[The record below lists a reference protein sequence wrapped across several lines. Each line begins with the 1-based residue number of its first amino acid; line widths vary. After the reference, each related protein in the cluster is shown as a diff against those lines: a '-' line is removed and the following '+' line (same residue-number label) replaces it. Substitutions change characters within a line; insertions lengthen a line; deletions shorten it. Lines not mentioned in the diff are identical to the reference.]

1 MKKLNKKGLES
12 NHCFVQVSYRGVILN
27 GDLIMRN
34 TLLTLFLFS
43 SLLFAKEDNNDPER
57 VIQDFFY
64 HFNEMDINKI
74 NELWDLPITY
84 FVGDEI
90 IVAKSY
96 SEIVNYENLKK
107 EGWSYSKI
115 NSIDP
120 IVLQEDFVIYKTN
133 FTRYNDQDIELI
145 STDTNITLIKRGDFW
160 KLKIAIIPINISTGK

>member
-1 MKKLNKKGLES
+1 MI
-12 NHCFVQVSYRGVILN
+12 F
-27 GDLIMRN
+27 MRN
-34 TLLTLFLFS
+34 ILVTLFLFS
-43 SLLFAKEDNNDPER
+43 SLLFAKDANSNPEK
-57 VIQDFFY
+57 VIEDFFY

-90 IVAKSY
+90 ISAKSY

-120 IVLQEDFVIYKTN
+120 IVSQEDFAIYKTN
-133 FTRYNDQDIELI
+133 FTRFNNQDIELI
-145 STDTNITLIKRGDFW
+145 STDTNLTLIKRGDY
-160 KLKIAIIPINISTGK
+160 

>member
-1 MKKLNKKGLES
+1 
-12 NHCFVQVSYRGVILN
+12 
-27 GDLIMRN
+27 MRN
-34 TLLTLFLFS
+34 ILLTLFLFS
-43 SLLFAKEDNNDPER
+43 SLLFAKDANNNPEKT
-57 VIQDFFY
+57 IEDFFY

-90 IVAKSY
+90 MVAESY
-96 SEIVNYENLKK
+96 SEIINYENLKK

-120 IVLQEDFVIYKTN
+120 IVSQEDFAIYKTN
-133 FTRYNDQDIELI
+133 ITRFNNQDNELI
-145 STDTNITLIKRGDFW
+145 STDTNLTLIKRGDSW

>member
-1 MKKLNKKGLES
+1 MDNKYI
-12 NHCFVQVSYRGVILN
+12 FVKSRHL
-27 GDLIMRN
+27 
-34 TLLTLFLFS
+34 LLTLFLFS
-43 SLLFAKEDNNDPER
+43 SLLFTKDANNNPEK
-57 VIQDFFY
+57 VIEDFFY

-90 IVAKSY
+90 MVAKSY

-107 EGWSYSKI
+107 EGWAYSKI

-120 IVLQEDFVIYKTN
+120 IVSQEDFAIYKTN
-133 FTRYNDQDIELI
+133 FTRFNNQDIELI
-145 STDTNITLIKRGDFW
+145 STDTNLTLIKSGDYW

>member
-1 MKKLNKKGLES
+1 
-12 NHCFVQVSYRGVILN
+12 
-27 GDLIMRN
+27 MRN

-96 SEIVNYENLKK
+96 SEIVNYENLRK

>member
-1 MKKLNKKGLES
+1 MI
-12 NHCFVQVSYRGVILN
+12 YI
-27 GDLIMRN
+27 RN
-34 TLLTLFLFS
+34 ILLTLFLFS
-43 SLLFAKEDNNDPER
+43 SLLFAKDANNNPEK
-57 VIQDFFY
+57 VIEDFFY

-90 IVAKSY
+90 ISAKSY

-107 EGWSYSKI
+107 EGWAYSKI

-120 IVLQEDFVIYKTN
+120 IVSQEDFAIYKTN
-133 FTRYNDQDIELI
+133 FTRFNNQDIELI
-145 STDTNITLIKRGDFW
+145 STDTNVTLIKRGDYW

>member
-1 MKKLNKKGLES
+1 
-12 NHCFVQVSYRGVILN
+12 
-27 GDLIMRN
+27 MRN
-34 TLLTLFLFS
+34 ILVTLFLFS
-43 SLLFAKEDNNDPER
+43 SLLFAKDANSNPEK
-57 VIQDFFY
+57 VIEDFFY

-90 IVAKSY
+90 ISAKSY

-120 IVLQEDFVIYKTN
+120 IVSQEDFAIYKTN
-133 FTRYNDQDIELI
+133 FTRFNNQDNELI
-145 STDTNITLIKRGDFW
+145 STDTNLTLIKRGDYQ
-160 KLKIAIIPINISTGK
+160 KLKIAIIPINISTGR

>member
-1 MKKLNKKGLES
+1 
-12 NHCFVQVSYRGVILN
+12 
-27 GDLIMRN
+27 MRN

-43 SLLFAKEDNNDPER
+43 SLLFAKDDNNDPER

-90 IVAKSY
+90 IVANSY
-96 SEIVNYENLKK
+96 SGIVNYENLKK

-120 IVLQEDFVIYKTN
+120 IVLQEDFVIY
-133 FTRYNDQDIELI
+133 
-145 STDTNITLIKRGDFW
+145 
-160 KLKIAIIPINISTGK
+160 

>member
-1 MKKLNKKGLES
+1 MDNKYI
-12 NHCFVQVSYRGVILN
+12 FVKSRHL
-27 GDLIMRN
+27 
-34 TLLTLFLFS
+34 LLTLFLFS
-43 SLLFAKEDNNDPER
+43 SLLFTKDANNSPEK
-57 VIQDFFY
+57 VIEDFFY

-90 IVAKSY
+90 VVGKSY

-107 EGWSYSKI
+107 EGWAYSKI

-120 IVLQEDFVIYKTN
+120 IVSQEDFAIYKTN
-133 FTRYNDQDIELI
+133 FTRFNNQDIELI
-145 STDTNITLIKRGDFW
+145 STDTNLTLIKSGDYW

>member
-1 MKKLNKKGLES
+1 MLNN
-12 NHCFVQVSYRGVILN
+12 NHCSKTLRNHGVILN

-145 STDTNITLIKRGDFW
+145 STDTNITLIKRGNFW

>member
-1 MKKLNKKGLES
+1 MKDRLNLVRY
-12 NHCFVQVSYRGVILN
+12 HGVILN

-43 SLLFAKEDNNDPER
+43 SLLFAKDDNNDPER

>member
-1 MKKLNKKGLES
+1 MDNKYI
-12 NHCFVQVSYRGVILN
+12 FVKSRHL
-27 GDLIMRN
+27 
-34 TLLTLFLFS
+34 LLTLFLFS
-43 SLLFAKEDNNDPER
+43 SLLFTKDANNNPEK
-57 VIQDFFY
+57 VIEDFFY

-90 IVAKSY
+90 MVAKSY

-120 IVLQEDFVIYKTN
+120 IVSQEDFAIYKTN
-133 FTRYNDQDIELI
+133 FTRFNNQDIELI
-145 STDTNITLIKRGDFW
+145 STDTNLTLIKRGDYW

>member
-1 MKKLNKKGLES
+1 
-12 NHCFVQVSYRGVILN
+12 
-27 GDLIMRN
+27 MRN

-43 SLLFAKEDNNDPER
+43 SLLFAKDDNNDPER

-90 IVAKSY
+90 IVANSY
-96 SEIVNYENLKK
+96 SGIVNYENLKK

-120 IVLQEDFVIYKTN
+120 IVLQKDFAIYKTN
-133 FTRYNDQDIELI
+133 FTRFNDQDIELI
-145 STDTNITLIKRGDFW
+145 STDTNITLIKRGNFW

>member
-1 MKKLNKKGLES
+1 
-12 NHCFVQVSYRGVILN
+12 
-27 GDLIMRN
+27 MRN

-43 SLLFAKEDNNDPER
+43 SLLFAKDDINDPER
-57 VIQDFFY
+57 AIQDFFY

-90 IVAKSY
+90 IVANSY
-96 SEIVNYENLKK
+96 SGIVNYENLKK

-120 IVLQEDFVIYKTN
+120 IVLQEDFAIYKTN
-133 FTRYNDQDIELI
+133 FTRFNDQDIELI
-145 STDTNITLIKRGDFW
+145 STDTNITLIKRGNFW

>member
-1 MKKLNKKGLES
+1 
-12 NHCFVQVSYRGVILN
+12 
-27 GDLIMRN
+27 MRN
-34 TLLTLFLFS
+34 ILLTLFLFS
-43 SLLFAKEDNNDPER
+43 SLLFAKDANNNPEKT
-57 VIQDFFY
+57 IEDFFY

-90 IVAKSY
+90 MVAESY
-96 SEIVNYENLKK
+96 SEIINYENLKK

-120 IVLQEDFVIYKTN
+120 IVYQEDFAIYKTN
-133 FTRYNDQDIELI
+133 FTRFNNQDIELI
-145 STDTNITLIKRGDFW
+145 STDTNITLIKRGDSW

>member
-1 MKKLNKKGLES
+1 MNKKS
-12 NHCFVQVSYRGVILN
+12 NHCFVQVSHGGVILN

-43 SLLFAKEDNNDPER
+43 SLLFAKDDNNDPER

-120 IVLQEDFVIYKTN
+120 IVLQEDFAIYKTN

>member
-1 MKKLNKKGLES
+1 MDNKYI
-12 NHCFVQVSYRGVILN
+12 FVKSRHL
-27 GDLIMRN
+27 
-34 TLLTLFLFS
+34 LLTLFLFS
-43 SLLFAKEDNNDPER
+43 SLLFTKDAHNNPEK
-57 VIQDFFY
+57 VIEDFFY

-90 IVAKSY
+90 MVAKSY

-107 EGWSYSKI
+107 EGWAYSKI

-120 IVLQEDFVIYKTN
+120 IVSQEDFAIYKTN
-133 FTRYNDQDIELI
+133 FTRFNNQDIELI
-145 STDTNITLIKRGDFW
+145 STDTNLTLIKSGDYW

>member
-1 MKKLNKKGLES
+1 
-12 NHCFVQVSYRGVILN
+12 
-27 GDLIMRN
+27 MRN
-34 TLLTLFLFS
+34 ILLTLFLFS
-43 SLLFAKEDNNDPER
+43 SLLFAKDANNNPEKT
-57 VIQDFFY
+57 IEDFFY

-90 IVAKSY
+90 IVAESY

-120 IVLQEDFVIYKTN
+120 IVYQEDFAIYKTN
-133 FTRYNDQDIELI
+133 FTRFNNQDIELI
-145 STDTNITLIKRGDFW
+145 STDTNITLIKRGDSW